1 MQQRS
6 LVFILLLLLNTV
18 KAQSF
23 DNDFTW
29 LQENN
34 KGIKQ
39 ITISNNGKVGV
50 IQQFDRAGNVIFIK
64 NNELN
69 GDNVFAV
76 WYFHYDKDNRND
88 KTVFGHSNVGFE
100 IDSSHIKNDTEY
112 RFTYLTKDAEEFI
125 KSVTENANET
135 EVSAG
140 NFNEFSYL
148 NEIKKINDT
157 TALLNSKSYL
167 ELLSRKKYLNK
178 ETKYNKNK
186 LEVSSTSYNYLGEI
200 EDTTTWKYGKK
211 LISISYNNNVF
222 GIKNLVER
230 KTDDNGKII
239 SEKIDN
245 KTTTFK
251 FENNKLREKS
261 IFENNKLLSK
271 MTFIYS
277 DNLLTKQIYEDEEN
291 DIKSVDSFEYNEKG
305 KLKTAKLDQNEGVT
319 EYKYDYIYW

>member
-6 LVFILLLLLNTV
+6 LVFILFLLLNTV

-39 ITISNNGKVGV
+39 ITISHNHKVGV
-50 IQQFDRAGNVIFIK
+50 IQQFDREGNVIFIK

-88 KTVFGHSNVGFE
+88 KTVFGHSNIGFE
-100 IDSSHIKNDTEY
+100 INSSQIKENTEFRY
-112 RFTYLTKDAEEFI
+112 TYLTKDAEEFI
-125 KSVTENANET
+125 KGNSSET

-157 TALLNSKSYL
+157 TDLLNSKSYL
-167 ELLSRKKYLNK
+167 ELLSRKKYLNN

-200 EDTTTWKYGKK
+200 EDATTWKYGKK
-211 LISISYNNNVF
+211 LISISYYNNVF
-222 GIKNLVER
+222 GIKNQIER
-230 KTDDNGKII
+230 KTDDNEKII

-251 FENNKLREKS
+251 YENNKLREKL

-277 DNLLTKQIYEDEEN
+277 GNLLTKQIYEDDEN
-291 DIKSVDSFEYNEKG
+291 DTKSVDTFEYNEKG